1 MKNSDFQQVYSDT
14 PERTLD
20 VVSKIALTLG
30 IIASLLIF
38 VLREDDDDPILPY
51 ILLSFG
57 CIISTLATYG
67 LLRAIANILRCLKY
81 QTGLYVD
88 ESTEEN
94 KEIEEEDSNLTGTH
108 RPSIEENE
116 DIKKTKNGDYFNS

>member
-1 MKNSDFQQVYSDT
+1 MKISDFQQVYSDT

-67 LLRAIANILRCLKY
+67 LLRAIANILRCLKC

-88 ESTEEN
+88 ERTEEN
-94 KEIEEEDSNLTGTH
+94 EEIENDSDPTGTH

-116 DIKKTKNGDYFNS
+116 EIKETKNGDYFNS

>member
-20 VVSKIALTLG
+20 IVSKIVLTLG
-30 IIASLLIF
+30 IIASLLILILILIF
-38 VLREDDDDPILPY
+38 VLRGDDDDPILPY
-51 ILLSFG
+51 ISLSFG

-88 ESTEEN
+88 E
-94 KEIEEEDSNLTGTH
+94 
-108 RPSIEENE
+108 RIEENE
-116 DIKKTKNGDYFNS
+116 EIEETKNRDYFNS

>member
-67 LLRAIANILRCLKY
+67 LLRAIANILRCLKC

-88 ESTEEN
+88 F
-94 KEIEEEDSNLTGTH
+94 H
-108 RPSIEENE
+108 
-116 DIKKTKNGDYFNS
+116 

>member
-51 ILLSFG
+51 ILLSFS

-67 LLRAIANILRCLKY
+67 LLRAIANILRCLKC

-88 ESTEEN
+88 ERTEEN
-94 KEIEEEDSNLTGTH
+94 EEIENDSDPTGTH

-116 DIKKTKNGDYFNS
+116 EIKETKNGDYFNS

>member
-1 MKNSDFQQVYSDT
+1 MKISDFQQVYSDT

-38 VLREDDDDPILPY
+38 VLREDDDGPRLPY

-67 LLRAIANILRCLKY
+67 LLRAIANILRCLKC

-88 ESTEEN
+88 ERTEEN
-94 KEIEEEDSNLTGTH
+94 EEIENDSDPTGTH

-116 DIKKTKNGDYFNS
+116 EIKETKNGDYFNS

>member
-67 LLRAIANILRCLKY
+67 LLRAIANILRCLKC

-88 ESTEEN
+88 ERTEEN
-94 KEIEEEDSNLTGTH
+94 EEIENDSDPTGTH

-116 DIKKTKNGDYFNS
+116 EIKETKNGDYFNS

>member
-67 LLRAIANILRCLKY
+67 LLRAIANILRCLKC

-88 ESTEEN
+88 ERTEEN
-94 KEIEEEDSNLTGTH
+94 EEIENDSDPTGTH
-108 RPSIEENE
+108 RPSIEKNE
-116 DIKKTKNGDYFNS
+116 EIKETKNGDYFNS

>member
-14 PERTLD
+14 PERTFD

-67 LLRAIANILRCLKY
+67 LLRAIANILRCLKC

-88 ESTEEN
+88 ERTEEN
-94 KEIEEEDSNLTGTH
+94 EEIENDSDPTGTH

-116 DIKKTKNGDYFNS
+116 EIKETKNGDYFNS

>member
-88 ESTEEN
+88 ERTEEN
-94 KEIEEEDSNLTGTH
+94 EEIENDSDPTGTH

-116 DIKKTKNGDYFNS
+116 EIKETKNGDYFNS

>member
-67 LLRAIANILRCLKY
+67 LLRAIANILRCLKC

-88 ESTEEN
+88 ERTEEN
-94 KEIEEEDSNLTGTH
+94 EEIENDSDPTGTH

>member
-67 LLRAIANILRCLKY
+67 LLRAIANILRCLKC

-94 KEIEEEDSNLTGTH
+94 EEIENDSDPTGTH